1 MSQVET
7 GVLWSYDQEELRH
20 RDGRHVCPLFVLLLG
35 AFGPDIEHGD
45 QQAQQPPLSEDLLQV
60 LAPGPG
66 SHGHPLS
73 NLVAGLPPE
82 NQQQLVAAETRA
94 GQADGKPEV
103 EHEDDEHVRTED
115 SSCGGGRETPDR
127 FTPRPR
133 PQALLL
139 ALALSAA
146 RQFAICSKMQPVRL
160 WLSSSPQVFL
170 SADGS

>member
-7 GVLWSYDQEELRH
+7 GVPWSYDQEELRH
-20 RDGRHVCPLFVLLLG
+20 RDGRRTCPLFVLLLG

-60 LAPGPG
+60 LAPGPA

-115 SSCGGGRETPDR
+115 SSCGGEGKHQTALHPGHV
-127 FTPRPR
+127 PRR
-133 PQALLL
+133 
-139 ALALSAA
+139 
-146 RQFAICSKMQPVRL
+146 
-160 WLSSSPQVFL
+160 SSSLWRFL
-170 SADGS
+170 LRGSLRFVAKCSL